1 MYDAVMAKLKQCR
14 KIYMLLEG
22 KKGKSFF
29 FSFLNLIRYL
39 KCTVFSFSL
48 KELDKIITRFSEK
61 KKKMHVASQTTNV
74 QIFAVV
80 EANSFCCSN
89 SK

>member
-61 KKKMHVASQTTNV
+61 KKKNACSLADNQCTD
-74 QIFAVV
+74 
-80 EANSFCCSN
+80 FCCG
-89 SK
+89 